1 MLIGVLV
8 SALRFDAIQHNTV
21 LVFSLLTPNPTQTQ
35 RLVSPS
41 WNSNIKPYSHT
52 ATPTKTTNI
61 HPKITASTATSIFT
75 WCGVSLPPLAF
86 VLRFEFGLELWGF
99 FSLRGRRV
107 RMSEG
112 SMLRACE

>member
-41 WNSNIKPYSHT
+41 WNSNIKPQTQKLNNPQTHLSYIPIPQPLRRQ
-52 ATPTKTTNI
+52 PTYTQKLLQAQ
-61 HPKITASTATSIFT
+61 PPVFSP
-75 WCGVSLPPLAF
+75 GV
-86 VLRFEFGLELWGF
+86 V
-99 FSLRGRRV
+99 
-107 RMSEG
+107 
-112 SMLRACE
+112 